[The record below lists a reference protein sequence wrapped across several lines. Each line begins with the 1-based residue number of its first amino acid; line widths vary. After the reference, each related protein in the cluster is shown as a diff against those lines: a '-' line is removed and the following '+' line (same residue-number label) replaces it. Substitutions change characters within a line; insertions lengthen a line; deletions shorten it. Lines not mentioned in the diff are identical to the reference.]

1 MQMKIAPI
9 VPRALRKGR
18 KKERKNRHINFILTL
33 HMVLMYFK

>member
-18 KKERKNRHINFILTL
+18 KKERKTGILIL
-33 HMVLMYFK
+33 N